1 MGQRLN
7 LHEELVALAGSSFT
21 VYFQPPE
28 GTHIT
33 YPCVVYE
40 RDSGDADYANNK
52 AYRFTQ
58 RYQITVITRDA
69 DCALPEE
76 ILRHFQMCRMD
87 RTFVSGNLYHHT
99 LNLYY

>member
-1 MGQRLN
+1 MGKRLD
-7 LHEELVALAGSSFT
+7 LHEELVALAGSSFA

-33 YPCVVYE
+33 YPCIIYG
-40 RDSGDADYANNK
+40 RDSGDADYADNQ

-69 DCALPEE
+69 DCELPEA